1 MLDYTNIIKEQ
12 GTLETIYKQ
21 AKAEAKLQKGRN
33 ARARQ
38 LECLRLKNEKEKP
51 KII

>member
-1 MLDYTNIIKEQ
+1 MDYTTIIKEQ
-12 GTLETIYKQ
+12 GIMETLYKER
-21 AKAEAKLQKGRN
+21 KAEAKLKKGRD

-38 LECLRLKNEKEKP
+38 LECIRIKNEKEKP